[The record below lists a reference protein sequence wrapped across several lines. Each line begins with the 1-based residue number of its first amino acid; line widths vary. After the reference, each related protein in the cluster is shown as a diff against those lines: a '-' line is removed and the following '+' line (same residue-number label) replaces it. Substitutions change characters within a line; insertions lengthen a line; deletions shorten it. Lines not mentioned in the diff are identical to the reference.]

1 MIESDL
7 ISLIDLKDSILTID
21 TYSNP
26 YLIRFF
32 RFFYLIK
39 QYKQKRYIVELLFKI
54 CYYTQI
60 LFICLINVSDDL
72 KNNDILIKSIT
83 KLKNMFYVGE
93 AVNNKTKFLL
103 ATSLGYLIC
112 LFMIFLIIYV
122 IVKDKKSYSY
132 SLKIFNYINI
142 IFENYLFAFFIIVF
156 LMSTKCENKN
166 FVIFKD
172 ECQK

>member
-7 ISLIDLKDSILTID
+7 ISLIELKDSILTID

-72 KNNDILIKSIT
+72 KNNDILIKTIT
-83 KLKNMFYVGE
+83 TLKDIFYVGE
-93 AVNNKTKFLL
+93 AVNNETKFLI
-103 ATSLGYLIC
+103 ATSIGYLIC
-112 LFMIFLIIYV
+112 LSTILLIIYI
-122 IVKDKKSYSY
+122 IVMEKNSYTY
-132 SLKIFNYINI
+132 PLKFFNYINI
-142 IFENYLFAFFIIVF
+142 LFENYLFGFFFFVF
-156 LMSTKCENKN
+156 LMIT
-166 FVIFKD
+166 
-172 ECQK
+172 